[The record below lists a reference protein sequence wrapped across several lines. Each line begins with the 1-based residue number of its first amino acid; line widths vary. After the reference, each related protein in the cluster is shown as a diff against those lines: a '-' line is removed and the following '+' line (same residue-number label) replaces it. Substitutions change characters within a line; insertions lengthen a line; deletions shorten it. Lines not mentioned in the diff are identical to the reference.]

1 MLGLA
6 QLIPLGLEARHDPT
20 PQPIVA
26 ILPVLPITYDNNSAS
41 DDEC

>member
-26 ILPVLPITYDNNSAS
+26 ILVLPITYDNNSAS